1 MVFGL
6 VMTFGSALSAAIAAV
21 TVTGTVRDSSGAPVA
36 AAEVALLTPE
46 LAGIART
53 TTNPQGRFTFA
64 VPAPGTYLLIVRAKA
79 FDEVQRAFTA
89 IDGQESAIDIVIQPE
104 GLREE
109 VTVTASRGTVEE
121 LHRAGQAVNIID
133 EREIGARVKT
143 VVAQAIEGARA
154 RRWPESSYE
163 G

>member
-89 IDGQESAIDIVIQPE
+89 IDGQESAIDQFARHVESDQGIEIARMQE
-104 GLREE
+104 MLAER
-109 VTVTASRGTVEE
+109 AS
-121 LHRAGQAVNIID
+121 
-133 EREIGARVKT
+133 
-143 VVAQAIEGARA
+143 
-154 RRWPESSYE
+154 
-163 G
+163 